1 MTQTAT
7 MAAHSPGSLHFP
19 SPQPV
24 EVMFGPLSPPWIESV
39 PPWDEARPSA
49 SAVPPWEDTTA
60 LPPWDEVLT
69 TLPSATAGPAIEVSV
84 PGRSPR
90 ERGDGPRRHLTPPD
104 DRAVKPLVPP
114 GQRPSPQG
122 QPSPEP
128 PAPSPEPPAP
138 PQGHGMPDPCATFTD
153 FRRGP
158 CYDILKR
165 VTR

>member
-7 MAAHSPGSLHFP
+7 MAAHSPGSLHFS

-24 EVMFGPLSPPWIESV
+24 EAMFGPLSPPWIESV
-39 PPWDEARPSA
+39 PPWDSA
-49 SAVPPWEDTTA
+49 PAAPPWEDATT
-60 LPPWDEVLT
+60 LPPWEEVLPA
-69 TLPSATAGPAIEVSV
+69 LPSATAGPAIEVSV
-84 PGRSPR
+84 PSRSPR
-90 ERGDGPRRHLTPPD
+90 GNGPRKHLTPPD

-114 GQRPSPQG
+114 GERPSPQG

-128 PAPSPEPPAP
+128 PPPSQEPPAR
-138 PQGHGMPDPCATFTD
+138 PQGHGMPDPCATFDD

-165 VTR
+165 LTR